1 MAQTSTQTT
10 KKTTSQTKKDKKTEP
25 DINSIFENR
34 KYTEAVGRRKTAV
47 ARVRLYEEGEGHIAV
62 NGAKLNDYFDE
73 GRIIIAKQPLKAT
86 SHLKDLD
93 ISIVAKG
100 SGKNGQAEAI
110 RHGITRALIEYDK
123 ELRPVLKAKGW
134 VTRDDR
140 KKERKKPG
148 LKKARRAPQ
157 WSKR

>member
-1 MAQTSTQTT
+1 
-10 KKTTSQTKKDKKTEP
+10 
-25 DINSIFENR
+25 
-34 KYTEAVGRRKTAV
+34 
-47 ARVRLYEEGEGHIAV
+47 
-62 NGAKLNDYFDE
+62 
-73 GRIIIAKQPLKAT
+73 LKAT

-93 ISIVAKG
+93 VSIVAKG
-100 SGKNGQAEAI
+100 SGKNGQAEAV
-110 RHGITRALIEYDK
+110 RHGIARALCEYDK

-134 VTRDDR
+134 LTRDDR